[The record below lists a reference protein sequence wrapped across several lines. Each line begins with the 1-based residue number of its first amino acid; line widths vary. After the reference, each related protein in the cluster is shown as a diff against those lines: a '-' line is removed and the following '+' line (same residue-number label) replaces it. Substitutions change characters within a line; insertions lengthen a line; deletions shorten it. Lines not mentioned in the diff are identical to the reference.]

1 MSATSPYTNNDY
13 QAVSNFRP
21 YELPINDI
29 FKGLTAQNEFWE
41 AGARKVKAIYDTAL
55 NLDLTLEANRE
66 VRKKFMDDA
75 NKQLDRLSSM
85 DLSDPSVQ
93 RQGFNIYKP
102 LLQDKAIMFDN
113 ELTKT
118 MKNIYSDAE
127 MYKKK
132 KLSSTGAEGEGY
144 TDRNLAYSLDGFENF
159 NSKTPRDAALLQ
171 DLYGK
176 LGKRQFSPYYN
187 PTQEYSSILKNCKGS
202 GGEKQ
207 DVASNYMY
215 FDSFS
220 KTGANSS
227 ETANCFMMGLSEKAK
242 QQIGID
248 GWAYYRNNSEL
259 LANDHREF
267 ALGRQEAQ
275 LKAIQGK
282 IEGIKA
288 GGVDANEK
296 QKLKELEDLLPS
308 IQQEFDNRKKEYDNM
323 VGGDALNYVQQNFQT
338 LSRGI
343 YLSKN
348 YAALGEAFKSDET
361 SRKLTANAAGI
372 AQFNAIE
379 RARENELD
387 RQADRENIILRAS
400 LARKLKQEAGEIPLD
415 NVNPL
420 DPMVTEGDDT
430 NQSYGLQD
438 FNNDKEV
445 AFGTYSN
452 AYQTLTSYIL
462 SKNPNVDRHNFTHEF
477 ILNFA
482 NEQSKKP
489 KDQQD
494 KQFVELMAAY
504 NTSKD
509 QYSILD
515 MRGKAIRSIIDN
527 KISKDEKEKLNKEQ
541 LTLSDGSKITLDD
554 YRKAATKSH
563 SEFSG
568 SAGTGG
574 GGGSLSNIVDTF
586 TINGKTYTRGTTDF
600 QKIASL
606 GQKYVDLMDKYV
618 SEENKL
624 HKKSYYEAQGFLSPR
639 INSAKNPALDNQIK
653 NILGVIGGNNEKGGY
668 KLIGHD
674 RTGKDLIVVALDAE
688 GNETKAD
695 LVRARSLNT
704 NVTEQKIGKSIH
716 AIRIPNVL
724 GELADVPSPEQQS
737 SISAL
742 RNFQVLMESQLRN
755 KGSYYSSENLKNSD
769 GTTFPY
775 PTFTFKTPRGTNVKV
790 KAVIANGQTKL
801 VPATQTKGGDW
812 DENYQSFQT
821 PEELVLY
828 FRTY

>member
-1 MSATSPYTNNDY
+1 MLFRS
-13 QAVSNFRP
+13 FRP

-29 FKGLTAQNEFWE
+29 FKGLVAQNEFWE

-55 NLDLTLEANRE
+55 NLDLTLDADKEL
-66 VRKKFMDDA
+66 RKKFMDDA
-75 NKQLDRLSSM
+75 NKQLDKLSSM

-176 LGKRQFSPYYN
+176 LGKKQFSPYYN
-187 PTQEYSSILKNCKGS
+187 PTQEYASILKNCKGS

-215 FDSFS
+215 FDSYS

-248 GWAYYRNNSEL
+248 GWAYYRSNPQL
-259 LANDHREF
+259 LADDHREF

-275 LKAIQGK
+275 VKAIQGK

-288 GGVDANEK
+288 GGVSADEK
-296 QKLKELEDLLPS
+296 EKLKELEDLLPS
-308 IQQEFDNRKKEYDNM
+308 LQTELDNRKKEYENM
-323 VGGDALNYVQQNFQT
+323 VGGDALKYVQQNFQT

-387 RQADRENIILRAS
+387 RQAERENIILRAS
-400 LARKLKQEAGEIPLD
+400 LSRKLKQEAGEIPLD

-420 DPMVTEGDDT
+420 DPMVTDDDT
-430 NQSYGLQD
+430 GQSYGLTD

-445 AFGTYSN
+445 AFGAYNN

-462 SKNPNVDRHNFTHEF
+462 SKNPNIDRHGFTHEF

-494 KQFVELMAAY
+494 KQFVELMATY
-504 NTSKD
+504 NTAKD
-509 QYSILD
+509 GYTTLD
-515 MRGKAIRSIIDN
+515 MRGKAIDQIIYNNLSAEHRN
-527 KISKDEKEKLNKEQ
+527 KLEKTI
-541 LTLSDGSKITLDD
+541 TLSDGTKVKAKDISTLRKTTLSSGSVYIDGQLVKSTMGTTTFSVNGKVYDKPLSEDFIKLSDLAVEYDKIYSSGDSEKSKLH
-554 YRKAATKSH
+554 RKA
-563 SEFSG
+563 
-568 SAGTGG
+568 
-574 GGGSLSNIVDTF
+574 
-586 TINGKTYTRGTTDF
+586 
-600 QKIASL
+600 
-606 GQKYVDLMDKYV
+606 
-618 SEENKL
+618 
-624 HKKSYYEAQGFLSPR
+624 YYEAQGFLSPR
-639 INSAKNPALDNQIK
+639 FNPAKNPALDNQIK
-653 NILGVIGGNNEKGGY
+653 NILGVTGGNNEKGGY

-695 LVRARSLNT
+695 LVRAQSLNT
-704 NVTEQKIGKSIH
+704 NVSAQKIGKSIH
-716 AIRIPNVL
+716 AIRIPNIL
-724 GELADVPSPEQQS
+724 GELPDLPTPEQQT
-737 SISAL
+737 SISGL

-790 KAVIANGQTKL
+790 KAIIANGQTKL
-801 VPATQTKGGDW
+801 VPATQTKSGDW
-812 DENYQSFQT
+812 DENYQSFKT
-821 PEELVLY
+821 AEDLVLY

>member
-1 MSATSPYTNNDY
+1 MAATSPYTNNDY

-118 MKNIYSDAE
+118 MKGIYSDAE

-176 LGKRQFSPYYN
+176 LGKKQFSPYYN
-187 PTQEYSSILKNCKGS
+187 PTQEYASILKNCKGS

-227 ETANCFMMGLSEKAK
+227 ETSNCFMMGLSEKAK

-248 GWAYYRNNSEL
+248 GWAYYRSNPQL
-259 LANDHREF
+259 LADDHREF

-288 GGVDANEK
+288 GGVGADEK
-296 QKLKELEDLLPS
+296 AKLKELEDLLPS
-308 IQQEFDNRKKEYDNM
+308 IQQEYDNRRKEYDNM

-379 RARENELD
+379 KARENELD
-387 RQADRENIILRAS
+387 RQAERDNIYLRATLS
-400 LARKLKQEAGEIPLD
+400 RKLKQEAGEIPLD

-420 DPMVTEGDDT
+420 DPMVTEADDT
-430 NQSYGLQD
+430 NQTYNTKD
-438 FNNDKEV
+438 FNNDKET
-445 AFGTYSN
+445 AFGAYSN

-462 SKNPNVDRHNFTHEF
+462 SKNPNIDRKAFSHEF

-489 KDQQD
+489 KEQQD

-504 NTSKD
+504 NTAKD
-509 QYSILD
+509 GYSTLD
-515 MRGKAIRSIIDN
+515 MRGKAIDQIVYN
-527 KISKDEKEKLNKEQ
+527 NLSKEHQDKLEKTI
-541 LTLSDGSKITLDD
+541 TLSDGTKIKAKDIGTI
-554 YRKAATKSH
+554 RKSTTSPGSIFVDGQLVKSNLGAT
-563 SEFSG
+563 
-568 SAGTGG
+568 
-574 GGGSLSNIVDTF
+574 TF
-586 TINGKTYTRGTTDF
+586 TVNGKVYDKPLSEDF
-600 QKIASL
+600 VKLS
-606 GQKYVDLMDKYV
+606 DLAGEYDKVY
-618 SEENKL
+618 SSGEAEKDKL
-624 HKKSYYEAQGFLSPR
+624 HRKTYYEAQGFLSPR
-639 INSAKNPALDNQIK
+639 LNPAKNPGIENQIK
-653 NILGVIGGNNEKGGY
+653 NILGVTGGNNEKNGY

-674 RTGKDLIVVALDAE
+674 RTGKDLIVIPLDE
-688 GNETKAD
+688 NGNETKVD
-695 LVRARSLNT
+695 LVRAMSLNV
-704 NVTEQKIGKSIH
+704 NVKEQRIGKSIN
-716 AIRIPNVL
+716 ALRIPNML
-724 GELADVPSPEQQS
+724 SELADVPTPEQQS
-737 SISAL
+737 SISGL
-742 RNFQVLMESQLRN
+742 RDFQVLMESQLRN

-769 GTTFPY
+769 GTTFAY
-775 PTFTFKTPRGTNVKV
+775 PTYSFKTPRGTNIKV

-801 VPATQTKGGDW
+801 IPATQTKSGDW
-812 DENYQSFQT
+812 DDNYQSFNT
-821 PEELVLY
+821 AEDLVLY